1 MPDLGQQ
8 RSAHAWHCVQQ
19 CGKDYTSLAKSA
31 PALIINNGL
40 MQTMAFYEGKNKE
53 HHKQLLKHIIT
64 WLKGRFAGIT
74 VADFSHTMQFF
85 CSASSAEYRRATEE
99 VLELLR
105 WIRQFAPA
113 VSGDMTSDD

>member
-1 MPDLGQQ
+1 
-8 RSAHAWHCVQQ
+8 
-19 CGKDYTSLAKSA
+19 
-31 PALIINNGL
+31 
-40 MQTMAFYEGKNKE
+40 
-53 HHKQLLKHIIT
+53 
-64 WLKGRFAGIT
+64 
-74 VADFSHTMQFF
+74 MQFF